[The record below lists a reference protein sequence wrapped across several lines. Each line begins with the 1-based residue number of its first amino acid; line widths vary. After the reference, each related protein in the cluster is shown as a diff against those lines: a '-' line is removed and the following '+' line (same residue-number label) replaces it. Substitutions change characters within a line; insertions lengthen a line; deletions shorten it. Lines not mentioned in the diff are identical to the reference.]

1 MLFRSPTR
9 RARLLREHGSVRK
22 LRALS
27 EEELAAV
34 PWLPDAVARALF
46 ERLHAPS

>member
-1 MLFRSPTR
+1 
-9 RARLLREHGSVRK
+9 VKK

-27 EEELAAV
+27 EDELVAV
-34 PWLPDAVARALF
+34 PWLPDAVAHALF